1 MHHTDIKIQREKHI
15 TVIVINH
22 IYITVILLHNYIMVF
37 QTGICEDFF
46 FFIKKT
52 INKEIKINNLL

>member
-46 FFIKKT
+46 FFIKK
-52 INKEIKINNLL
+52 L